1 MSESVDNI
9 RTVEF
14 RILYTRNKFIGSN
27 YHYYMAEN
35 AERALEFQLETIR
48 LKGWNINLISV
59 ERFDRFANK
68 WIDESYVLQ

>member
-1 MSESVDNI
+1 MSESADNI

-14 RILYTRNKFIGSN
+14 RILYTRNKSIGSN

-59 ERFDRFANK
+59 ERFDRFADK

>member
-1 MSESVDNI
+1 
-9 RTVEF
+9 
-14 RILYTRNKFIGSN
+14 
-27 YHYYMAEN
+27 MAEN